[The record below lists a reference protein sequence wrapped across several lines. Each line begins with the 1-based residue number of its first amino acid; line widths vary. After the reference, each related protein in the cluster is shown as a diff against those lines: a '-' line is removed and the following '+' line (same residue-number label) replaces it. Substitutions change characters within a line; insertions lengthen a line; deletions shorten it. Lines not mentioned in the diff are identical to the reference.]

1 MDDFHARINAVV
13 NKLEDA
19 REALIESTDPRPPT
33 RARHLRHALAASE
46 EAIGLIRA
54 ELGLLAA
61 WSSESSP

>member
-19 REALIESTDPRPPT
+19 REALIEATDPRPPT
-33 RARHLRHALAASE
+33 RARHLRNALASSE